1 MRTKRCTRGFADGRL
16 SKAIEFIEDAES
28 IVVLD
33 GGGNSAASLF
43 VDAGIAAS
51 DVLCCRAMGA
61 HAQGP
66 DHNGAVQLL
75 GKVDKSLAGDLRV
88 LLRNKSKISY
98 SDRPLPAGE
107 FERVRRASVRLVE
120 AARTA

>member
-1 MRTKRCTRGFADGRL
+1 MRTRRCAQGFADGRL
-16 SKAIEFIEDAES
+16 RKAIEFIEDAES
-28 IVVLD
+28 IVALD
-33 GGGNSAASLF
+33 GGANSAASLF

-51 DVLCCRAMGA
+51 DVLCCRAMGV

-75 GKVDKSLAGDLRV
+75 GKVDRSLAGDLRV
-88 LLRNKSKISY
+88 LLRNKSRISY

-107 FERVRRASVRLVE
+107 FERVTRASVRLVE